1 MLDTL
6 FSNQFLIY
14 ALILSGIIGFSISLL
29 STFLVINRM
38 SNYADTLGHTAIL
51 SVATYFMLVTLLGTI
66 VISLD
71 AFIILFNILLTI
83 LIHTI
88 ITKRKNDQ
96 DLVLPFITFIFLGL
110 SGIFLTFA
118 TGTKFNL
125 ESYIWGS
132 IFGITIENIVVMLV
146 LTLMLLIFLKVY
158 WRKIV
163 KTIYFPEQ
171 AKIEGINTNLI
182 SLVLL
187 MFTSVFIGL
196 SIKIIGILL
205 VGGFIAIPS
214 FLQIRNSKSLK
225 NFIVRTV
232 LNGTIGGLLGIVIIS
247 IYTKLNPG
255 GAIIMSLV
263 FVGIIINWFES
274 GKKE

>member
-1 MLDTL
+1 
-6 FSNQFLIY
+6 
-14 ALILSGIIGFSISLL
+14 
-29 STFLVINRM
+29 
-38 SNYADTLGHTAIL
+38 
-51 SVATYFMLVTLLGTI
+51 
-66 VISLD
+66 
-71 AFIILFNILLTI
+71 
-83 LIHTI
+83 
-88 ITKRKNDQ
+88 
-96 DLVLPFITFIFLGL
+96 
-110 SGIFLTFA
+110 
-118 TGTKFNL
+118 
-125 ESYIWGS
+125 
-132 IFGITIENIVVMLV
+132 MLV
-146 LTLMLLIFLKVY
+146 LTLMLLVFLKVY

-171 AKIEGINTNLI
+171 AKIEGITTNLI

-225 NFIVRTV
+225 NFITRTV
-232 LNGTIGGLLGIVIIS
+232 LNGTIGGLLGIVVIS

-255 GAIIMSLV
+255 GSIIRSLV
-263 FVGIIINWFES
+263 FVGLIINWLEA